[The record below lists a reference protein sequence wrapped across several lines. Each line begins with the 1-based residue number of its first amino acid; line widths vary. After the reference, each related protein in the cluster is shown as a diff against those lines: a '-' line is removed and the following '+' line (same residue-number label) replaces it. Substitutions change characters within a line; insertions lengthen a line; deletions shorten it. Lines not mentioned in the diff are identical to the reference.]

1 MLFRLILLLAIAAV
15 VVLFTLQN
23 LTPTLALTFLGM
35 KTPALPFSWW
45 VLGALAAGA
54 LTTMAISFLF
64 SLSHFVARQ
73 FMRSQF
79 KRAMRRA
86 TEESPSPS
94 PPRPDSGRAAEAA
107 AKTYRQDDSVWQDW
121 SGYESSTPRSSARSS
136 SPPASTST
144 ATATDPLDDWE
155 APASEDWEDT
165 PGDRTP
171 VSRPDTTTAQQ
182 SRTEFEK
189 SQEPRRSDRSGSTYS
204 YSYREAEPQ
213 PRPKESVVDADYRVI
228 VPPYR
233 PLDDVPPTPQENA
246 DDWFEE
252 GNDQS
257 WEGEGRDRPRR

>member
-23 LTPTLALTFLGM
+23 LTPTLALTLLGM

-86 TEESPSPS
+86 TEDSPSPS
-94 PPRPDSGRAAEAA
+94 TPPRTNSTKAAA
-107 AKTYRQDDSVWQDW
+107 AKTYRQDDSTWQDW
-121 SGYESSTPRSSARSS
+121 SGYETSTPRSSSTTASS
-136 SPPASTST
+136 STS
-144 ATATDPLDDWE
+144 TATDPLDDWE
-155 APASEDWEDT
+155 VPASEDWEDT

-171 VSRPDTTTAQQ
+171 TSRPDTTTAQQ
-182 SRTEFEK
+182 PRTEFEK
-189 SQEPRRSDRSGSTYS
+189 PQEPRRSDRSGSTYS
-204 YSYREAEPQ
+204 YSYRDSEPP
-213 PRPKESVVDADYRVI
+213 PRPKEPVVDADYRVI

-233 PLDDVPPTPQENA
+233 PLDDVPPTPEENA

-252 GNDQS
+252 GNDES
-257 WEGEGRDRPRR
+257 WEGKGRDRPRS